1 MEESTKNSFY
11 DFLLAN
17 SKPASQEK
25 PEVKKHHMIIAWLV
39 IFTVNVLIVWFGWNY
54 TVSPIFGL
62 STISFLQSV
71 LLYSIVKVLSRGLFS
86 L

>member
-17 SKPASQEK
+17 SKPVSQETPK
-25 PEVKKHHMIIAWLV
+25 VKKQYLIIAWSVL
-39 IFTVNVLIVWFGWNY
+39 FLVNVLVVWFGWNY
-54 TVSPIFGL
+54 TVSPVFNL
-62 STISFLQSV
+62 STISFTQSV
-71 LLYSIVKVLSRGLFS
+71 LLYSIVKVLTRGLFS

>member
-17 SKPASQEK
+17 SKPVSQETPK
-25 PEVKKHHMIIAWLV
+25 VKKQYLIIAWLV
-39 IFTVNVLIVWFGWNY
+39 LFLVNVLVVWFGWNY
-54 TVSPIFGL
+54 SVSLIFNL
-62 STISFLQSV
+62 STISFTQSV
-71 LLYSIVKVLSRGLFS
+71 LLYSVAKVLTRGLFS